1 MIAVSS
7 SAINTIKSVS
17 MAAIRQSVLSRSQ
30 EHLIS
35 LGQIVWDAICAA
47 LCVLPELLRPQEE
60 WKK

>member
-47 LCVLPELLRPQEE
+47 
-60 WKK
+60 

>member
-1 MIAVSS
+1 VWGVDDA
-7 SAINTIKSVS
+7 TIHVL
-17 MAAIRQSVLSRSQ
+17 MADIRQSVLSRSQ

-47 LCVLPELLRPQEE
+47 LCVLPELLRLQEE